1 MMMATSSLFAAILLC
16 GGATS
21 SVSAFVVVQPRMLPQ
36 RSPFV
41 RLDEI
46 QITVSSSSSS
56 SLHMGGFGGAAA
68 GGSKKKKKKGNDQ
81 KAGGLSSTTT
91 NAVSKLKP
99 KSQWD
104 KYKNL
109 KEASTIQVAVRVAA
123 TDDSPDAAAGE
134 WCEIGKVRSEGDAF
148 TELAVVLQRGLI
160 AEHAKRLQPLQFLPN
175 VMIEWGYA
183 SAPSKT
189 ADTDDD
195 ESESITWMAVDKTM
209 ANDAPSGM
217 EKKVGFEGNPDKTG
231 FYSRMGQQFG
241 GGASEVSLGQDSN
254 MLDMS
259 VLPRRK

>member
-1 MMMATSSLFAAILLC
+1 MRVATTTMMSATSSLCAALLLC
-16 GGATS
+16 GGTTLSSS

-41 RLDEI
+41 QLKDI
-46 QITVSSSSSS
+46 QITVSSSS

-81 KAGGLSSTTT
+81 KAGGMSSTTT

-123 TDDSPDAAAGE
+123 NSNEDSSAAGE
-134 WCEIGKVRSEGDAF
+134 WCEIGKIRSEGDAF

-160 AEHAKRLQPLQFLPN
+160 AE
-175 VMIEWGYA
+175 V
-183 SAPSKT
+183 
-189 ADTDDD
+189 
-195 ESESITWMAVDKTM
+195 
-209 ANDAPSGM
+209 
-217 EKKVGFEGNPDKTG
+217 
-231 FYSRMGQQFG
+231 RM
-241 GGASEVSLGQDSN
+241 N
-254 MLDMS
+254 
-259 VLPRRK
+259 